1 MKLFPARSRTKMGQ
15 LVCNEVETTV
25 MRLFL
30 YEVEPIDFAS
40 ASAAVEGEANED
52 EEEKKEKRRRMKKAK
67 STANCFCI
75 IAYY

>member
-25 MRLFL
+25 IRLFL

-40 ASAAVEGEANED
+40 ASATVEGEAKED
-52 EEEKKEKRRRMKKAK
+52 DEEKKEKRRKMKKEKA
-67 STANCFCI
+67 TANCFCI
-75 IAYY
+75 IANY

>member
-40 ASAAVEGEANED
+40 ASATVEGEAKEN
-52 EEEKKEKRRRMKKAK
+52 EEEKKEKRRKMKKEKA
-67 STANCFCI
+67 TANCFCI
-75 IAYY
+75 IANY